1 MNGVVYTASPAAQ
14 EHFPS
19 GSFQMKIFSALRTM
33 DVCFFHGAFSLITLP
48 QPLPSRE
55 GRSTGDLPSRRGEV
69 LAISHQGGEKY
80 KLCEEAHFE
89 APRVNLQAT
98 IPSIKS

>member
-19 GSFQMKIFSALRTM
+19 GSFQMEIVSALRTR
-33 DVCFFHGAFSLITLP
+33 DVCFSHGAFCLITLP

-55 GRSTGDLPSRRGEV
+55 GRSTGDLPSREGRSTGDLPSREGKAW
-69 LAISHQGGEKY
+69 AISPQGRGGE
-80 KLCEEAHFE
+80 
-89 APRVNLQAT
+89 
-98 IPSIKS
+98 

>member
-19 GSFQMKIFSALRTM
+19 GSFQMEIVSALRTM
-33 DVCFFHGAFSLITLP
+33 DLCFSHGSFSLITLP

-55 GRSTGDLPSRRGEV
+55 GRSTGDLPSREGKAW
-69 LAISHQGGEKY
+69 AISPQGRGGE
-80 KLCEEAHFE
+80 
-89 APRVNLQAT
+89 
-98 IPSIKS
+98 